1 MMNLIKRKSIN
12 VIENLKKNNK
22 MRRIISNTLIILGIL
37 LIVGII
43 TVNVRDIMRSI
54 KAVEEFKQQKDSE
67 NVTDDSSL
75 PIIVMDNDF
84 INSDTETYISTE
96 ENSDTDDSDDV
107 EDDTAYVNRKA
118 GELVCLLRIPKISLE
133 EAVREGDS
141 RDVLSSALC
150 HLEDTSYPGKAGNCC
165 ISGHRNYTFGKYFNR
180 LEEVT
185 VGDTIELE
193 TFDNVYRYQVY
204 ETQVVTPDNVKVL
217 DSTGG
222 KTLTLITCTPIFVG
236 THRFIVKAILVE

>member
-1 MMNLIKRKSIN
+1 
-12 VIENLKKNNK
+12 
-22 MRRIISNTLIILGIL
+22 MRRIISNTLIILGTL
-37 LIVGII
+37 LIICIV
-43 TVNVRDIMRSI
+43 TVNVRDILQSV
-54 KAVEEFKQQKDSE
+54 KSVEEFKQQKDTE
-67 NVTDDSSL
+67 NITIESLMPVVERDDELLNTDNAVNMVTDEN
-75 PIIVMDNDF
+75 DN
-84 INSDTETYISTE
+84 T
-96 ENSDTDDSDDV
+96 
-107 EDDTAYVNRKA
+107 EDDITYVKKEA

-150 HLEDTSYPGKAGNCC
+150 HLEDTSYPGDKGNCC

-185 VGDTIELE
+185 IGDVIELE
-193 TFDNVYRYQVY
+193 TYDKIYKYQVY
-204 ETQVVTPDNVKVL
+204 ETLVVTPDDVKVL
-217 DSTGG
+217 DSANA